1 MRAIRRTRS
10 RRSAEAWQTS
20 AGRFT
25 AFLLQSAR
33 ERTSVYDLLIPTSVR
48 RKTEKKPMKPAS
60 VLNSPPGGSMT
71 IMPLNPIQSEVKPN
85 ATQRAHSV
93 KLSTPRM
100 VAYL

>member
-1 MRAIRRTRS
+1 MRAIRRTRW
-10 RRSAEAWQTS
+10 RRSAEVGSHRAAGLRLSCSS
-20 AGRFT
+20 A
-25 AFLLQSAR
+25 AS

-71 IMPLNPIQSEVKPN
+71 IMPLNPIPSEVKPN

-93 KLSTPRM
+93 KLRTPRM

>member
-1 MRAIRRTRS
+1 
-10 RRSAEAWQTS
+10 
-20 AGRFT
+20 
-25 AFLLQSAR
+25 
-33 ERTSVYDLLIPTSVR
+33 
-48 RKTEKKPMKPAS
+48 
-60 VLNSPPGGSMT
+60 MT